1 MEVDSL
7 INREQFA
14 VKLRREKK
22 QLILSKKRVALFR
35 EEIKQ
40 DEVGEEEYCKLYLNH
55 RFFLA
60 AKVSEYITNQVRSSE
75 FNY

>member
-7 INREQFA
+7 IKREQFA

-40 DEVGEEEYCKLYLNH
+40 DEVGEEEYCKL
-55 RFFLA
+55 
-60 AKVSEYITNQVRSSE
+60 
-75 FNY
+75 